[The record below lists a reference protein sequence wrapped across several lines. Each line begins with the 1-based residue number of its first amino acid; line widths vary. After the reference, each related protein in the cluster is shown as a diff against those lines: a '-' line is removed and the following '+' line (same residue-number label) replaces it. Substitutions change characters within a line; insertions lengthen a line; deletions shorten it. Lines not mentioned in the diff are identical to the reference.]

1 MPVQRS
7 PAVTVLAQLVS
18 SNPAQFTKRGLFR
31 MLRRADF
38 PAIGDLDPALALLE
52 EHG

>member
-1 MPVQRS
+1 MPVQGS

-18 SNPAQFTKRGLFR
+18 SNPAQFTKRERFR

-38 PAIGDLDPALALLE
+38 PAIGDLDSALALLE